1 MFGNLTMC
9 GLPILKHFIKL
20 YDESV
25 AGRWSDFYIRHNFFY
40 VPCSFFYI
48 KHNFRDV
55 WKKNELVHL

>member
-25 AGRWSDFYIRHNFFY
+25 AGRWSDFYI
-40 VPCSFFYI
+40 